1 MEHETAMGKNILIV
15 EDEVDAG
22 RLLHYHLRQKG
33 YECRIAMD
41 GRAALNAVFSKKP
54 DLILLDLMLPTLNGL
69 EICRLLKGA
78 PATKNIPIIM
88 VTAMATPDDVVRG
101 FKLGADDYVT
111 KPYEMR
117 ELLARVAALLRRE
130 RDNEEPVSVQTKS

>member
-1 MEHETAMGKNILIV
+1 METILPRGKYILIV

-41 GRAALNAVFSKKP
+41 GRAALNAVFTKKP
-54 DLILLDLMLPTLNGL
+54 DLILLDLMVPTLNGL

-78 PATKNIPIIM
+78 PATQNIPIIM

-111 KPYEMR
+111 KPFEMR
-117 ELLARVAALLRRE
+117 EMLARVAVLLRRE
-130 RDNEEPVSVQTKS
+130 RANEEAVPVQTNL

>member
-1 MEHETAMGKNILIV
+1 MESVMPRGKNVLIV

-41 GRAALNAVFSKKP
+41 GRTALNAVFSKKP
-54 DLILLDLMLPTLNGL
+54 DLILLDLMLPSLNGL

-78 PATKNIPIIM
+78 PATRHIPIIM
-88 VTAMATPDDVVRG
+88 VTAMATSDDIVRG

-117 ELLARVAALLRRE
+117 EILARIAALLRRDK
-130 RDNEEPVSVQTKS
+130 DNGESVSVQTKP

>member
-1 MEHETAMGKNILIV
+1 MPRGKNVLIV

-41 GRAALNAVFSKKP
+41 GRTALNAVFSKKP
-54 DLILLDLMLPTLNGL
+54 DLILLDLMLPSLNGL

-78 PATKNIPIIM
+78 PATRHIPIIM
-88 VTAMATPDDVVRG
+88 VTAMATSDDIVRG

-117 ELLARVAALLRRE
+117 EILARIAALLRRDK
-130 RDNEEPVSVQTKS
+130 DNGESVSVQTKP

>member
-1 MEHETAMGKNILIV
+1 MESNMPRGKYILIV

-41 GRAALNAVFSKKP
+41 GRAALNAVFKEKP

-78 PATKNIPIIM
+78 PATRQIPIIM
-88 VTAMATPDDVVRG
+88 VTAMATPDDIVRG

-111 KPYEMR
+111 KPFEMR

-130 RDNEEPVSVQTKS
+130 KQAEANTDEICA